1 MAQGLWETPV
11 FSRDCPRF
19 MMDTFITALAI
30 GGGHE
35 RDKVPH
41 YGYSFEGFDPAVHVR
56 ASGREVNV
64 SPKAAREIAVTIK
77 GMTLPKAIGL
87 LEAVESKKMS
97 VAFRRHK
104 LKVGHRSELQG
115 FPTGSYPVKAAKAYL
130 DVLHNLQ
137 GNSEFKG
144 LDPDRVKII
153 HAAGY
158 AGRTQK
164 DYVPRAFGRS
174 SPNFHQ
180 MVHIEVVG
188 KEM

>member
-1 MAQGLWETPV
+1 MPQ
-11 FSRDCPRF
+11 
-19 MMDTFITALAI
+19 
-30 GGGHE
+30 
-35 RDKVPH
+35 

-77 GMTLPKAIGL
+77 GMTVADAIEH
-87 LEAVESKKMS
+87 LESVQTKKMPI
-97 VAFRRHK
+97 AFRRHK

-115 FPTGSYPVKAAKAYL
+115 FPTGSYPVKAAKAFL
-130 DVLHNLQ
+130 DVLHNLE

-144 LDPDRVKII
+144 LDPERVKII

-158 AGRTQK
+158 AGRTIK
-164 DYVPRAFGRS
+164 DFVPRAFGRS

-180 MVHIEVVG
+180 LVHIEIVG
-188 KEM
+188 KEV

>member
-1 MAQGLWETPV
+1 
-11 FSRDCPRF
+11 
-19 MMDTFITALAI
+19 
-30 GGGHE
+30 
-35 RDKVPH
+35 VPH

-64 SPKAAREIAVTIK
+64 SPKAAREVANTIR
-77 GMTLPKAIGL
+77 GMTIAKAIDL
-87 LEAVESKKMS
+87 LEQVEQKKMP

-115 FPTGSYPVKAAKAYL
+115 FPTGSYPVKTAKAFL
-130 DVLHNLQ
+130 GVLHNLE

-144 LDPDRVKII
+144 LDPERIEII

-158 AGRTQK
+158 AGRTIK
-164 DYVPRAFGRS
+164 DYTPRAFGRS

-180 MVHIEVVG
+180 LVHIEIVG
-188 KEM
+188 KEI

>member
-1 MAQGLWETPV
+1 MP
-11 FSRDCPRF
+11 SPRF
-19 MMDTFITALAI
+19 IEDTFITAFTI
-30 GGGHE
+30 GRVHE
-35 RDKVPH
+35 RGKVPH

-64 SPKAAREIAVTIK
+64 SPKAAREIAVTIN
-77 GMTLPKAIGL
+77 GMSLPKAIEL
-87 LEAVESKKMS
+87 LENVETKKMPI
-97 VAFRRHK
+97 AFRRHK

-115 FPTGSYPVKAAKAYL
+115 FPTGSYPVRAAKAYL
-130 DVLHNLQ
+130 DVLHNLE

-144 LDPDRVKII
+144 LDPERVRII

-164 DYVPRAFGRS
+164 DFVPRAFGRS

-180 MVHIEVVG
+180 MVHIEIVG
-188 KEM
+188 KEL

>member
-1 MAQGLWETPV
+1 MPQ
-11 FSRDCPRF
+11 
-19 MMDTFITALAI
+19 
-30 GGGHE
+30 
-35 RDKVPH
+35 

-64 SPKAAREIAVTIK
+64 SPKAAREIAVTIR
-77 GMTLPKAIGL
+77 GMSVSKAIEH
-87 LEAVESKKMS
+87 LEQVAIKKMPI
-97 VAFRRHK
+97 AFRRHK

-130 DVLHNLQ
+130 DVLRNLE

-144 LDPDRVKII
+144 LDPEKVKII

-158 AGRTQK
+158 AGRTIK
-164 DYVPRAFGRS
+164 DYYPRAYGRS

-180 MVHIEVVG
+180 LVHIEVVG
-188 KEM
+188 KEV

>member
-1 MAQGLWETPV
+1 
-11 FSRDCPRF
+11 
-19 MMDTFITALAI
+19 MMDTFITALTI
-30 GGGHE
+30 GGGYE
-35 RDKVPH
+35 RDKVPQ

-56 ASGREVNV
+56 ASGREVNI

-77 GMTLPKAIGL
+77 GMYLTKAIDL
-87 LEAVESKKMS
+87 LELVESKRMPI
-97 VAFRRHK
+97 AFRRHK

-115 FPTGSYPVKAAKAYL
+115 FPTGSYPVRAAKAYL

-137 GNSEFKG
+137 GNTEFKG
-144 LDPDRVKII
+144 LDPDKVRII

-164 DYVPRAFGRS
+164 DYVPRAYGRS

-180 MVHIEVVG
+180 LVHIELVG
-188 KEM
+188 KEV

>member
-1 MAQGLWETPV
+1 MPQ
-11 FSRDCPRF
+11 
-19 MMDTFITALAI
+19 
-30 GGGHE
+30 
-35 RDKVPH
+35 
-41 YGYSFEGFDPAVHVR
+41 YGYSSEGFDPAVHVR

-77 GMTLPKAIGL
+77 GMSVAKAIGH
-87 LEAVESKKMS
+87 LELVERKKMPI
-97 VAFRRHK
+97 AFRRHK

-115 FPTGSYPVKAAKAYL
+115 FPTGSYPVKAARAYL
-130 DVLHNLQ
+130 DVLRNLQ

-144 LDPDRVKII
+144 LDPERVQII

-158 AGRTQK
+158 AGRTVK

-180 MVHIEVVG
+180 LVHIEIVG
-188 KEM
+188 KEV

>member
-1 MAQGLWETPV
+1 MPQ
-11 FSRDCPRF
+11 
-19 MMDTFITALAI
+19 
-30 GGGHE
+30 
-35 RDKVPH
+35 

-77 GMTLPKAIGL
+77 GMSIAKAIDL
-87 LEAVESKKMS
+87 LELVESKKMPI
-97 VAFRRHK
+97 AFRRHK
-104 LKVGHRSELQG
+104 LKVGHRSELPD
-115 FPTGSYPVKAAKAYL
+115 FPSGSYPVKTARAYL
-130 DVLHNLQ
+130 DVLRNLQ

-144 LDPDRVKII
+144 LDPERVKII

-158 AGRTQK
+158 AGRTIK

-180 MVHIEVVG
+180 LVHIEVVG
-188 KEM
+188 KEF